1 MICEEIAAWAYLHD
15 NLIIFMSM
23 DYGVV
28 IFFDFL
34 RLAYKVFLPMVVIWL
49 IFILNNYQ
57 PMVFFVFDQGKKN

>member
-34 RLAYKVFLPMVVIWL
+34 RLAYKVFLPMVVI
-49 IFILNNYQ
+49 
-57 PMVFFVFDQGKKN
+57 